1 MGDIITSIGPLLFF
15 IIFIIFIILP
25 LIFIIRYFKRMEKRA
40 EERLKLERDHAA
52 FQQKQVKVN
61 EELNQRLTSIEKMLK
76 EVE

>member
-1 MGDIITSIGPLLFF
+1 MGDIIFSLGPLLFM
-15 IIFIIFIILP
+15 IIFIILP

-40 EERLKLERDHAA
+40 EERLILEREHVA

>member
-1 MGDIITSIGPLLFF
+1 MGDTFFVLVLLFWVLL
-15 IIFIIFIILP
+15 ILLP

-40 EERLKLERDHAA
+40 EERLILEREHIA

-61 EELNQRLTSIEKMLK
+61 EELNQRLTSIEKILK